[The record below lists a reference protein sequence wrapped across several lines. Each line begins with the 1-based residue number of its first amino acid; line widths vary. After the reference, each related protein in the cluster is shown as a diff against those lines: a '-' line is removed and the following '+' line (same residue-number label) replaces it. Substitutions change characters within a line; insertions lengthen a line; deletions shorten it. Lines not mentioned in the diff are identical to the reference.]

1 MDIKVTVQGTE
12 KLVSQIGAIATNAQ
26 ERHALSF
33 MAGKRVISAARRRIK
48 RQKNL
53 DGSPFAPRK
62 DKRNKRNLLESIYER
77 IVIRA
82 NLDGVAVTFNGKWA
96 HFAYQQQTGT
106 GERWTAEKAAKA
118 YQITAE
124 GMATRAQAKA
134 LVRLGF
140 REGGK
145 KHGWR
150 KVTVLQIER
159 RLTMAQA
166 GLIIRA
172 LESGGVRKISWSDAP
187 PKRVAL
193 GLTDKEAD
201 KIMVQVAKQALK
213 KIERGKL

>member
-1 MDIKVTVQGTE
+1 
-12 KLVSQIGAIATNAQ
+12 
-26 ERHALSF
+26 
-33 MAGKRVISAARRRIK
+33 
-48 RQKNL
+48 
-53 DGSPFAPRK
+53 
-62 DKRNKRNLLESIYER
+62 
-77 IVIRA
+77 
-82 NLDGVAVTFNGKWA
+82 
-96 HFAYQQQTGT
+96 
-106 GERWTAEKAAKA
+106 
-118 YQITAE
+118 
-124 GMATRAQAKA
+124 MATRAQAKA

-172 LESGGVRKISWSDAP
+172 LESGGVRKSSWSDAP

>member
-145 KHGWR
+145 KHG
-150 KVTVLQIER
+150 K
-159 RLTMAQA
+159 
-166 GLIIRA
+166 
-172 LESGGVRKISWSDAP
+172 SSWSDAP

>member
-118 YQITAE
+118 
-124 GMATRAQAKA
+124 
-134 LVRLGF
+134 
-140 REGGK
+140 
-145 KHGWR
+145 
-150 KVTVLQIER
+150 
-159 RLTMAQA
+159 QA

-172 LESGGVRKISWSDAP
+172 LESGGVRKSSWSDAP